1 MSKIKVNYTDG
12 SLAYLHKYKNK
23 TITTEVEYHKV
34 CNTRILK
41 EKISGDLFFDYR
53 IYKSN

>member
-23 TITTEVEYHKV
+23 TIITEVEYHKV

-41 EKISGDLFFDYR
+41 EKISGDMFFDYR